1 MMNELKNLLKKARS
15 PSMLN
20 LAIIGALIVA
30 TVLGIYL
37 ADKSR
42 MLTHFSTKPEACINC
57 HAMDAFYASWQHSAH
72 GRNTTC
78 LSCHVP
84 QNFIGKYKTKILD
97 GLHHVFMFSFDKFGG
112 AIKISDGGAKIAQ
125 DNCISCHARQGET
138 VAINTVLNARTGLN
152 ADDKEYCWRCH
163 RDAPHGAMSGLHTA
177 PGNLGVKNLIENLSK

>member
-1 MMNELKNLLKKARS
+1 MNELKNLLKKARS

-30 TVLGIYL
+30 TGLGIYL

-42 MLTHFSTKPEACINC
+42 MLTHFSTKPEA
-57 HAMDAFYASWQHSAH
+57 
-72 GRNTTC
+72 C

-138 VAINTVLNARTGLN
+138 VAINTALNARTGLN